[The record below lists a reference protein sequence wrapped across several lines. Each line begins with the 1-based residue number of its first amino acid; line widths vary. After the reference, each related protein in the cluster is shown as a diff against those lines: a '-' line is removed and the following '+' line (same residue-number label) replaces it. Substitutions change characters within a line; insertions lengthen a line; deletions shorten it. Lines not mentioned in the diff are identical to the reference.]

1 MPASLVWL
9 AIGAFAIGTEGLM
22 IAGLLPAIAAD
33 FHSSVAT
40 AGQLITIF
48 ALAYAVGSPILSAL
62 CGGLDRRRLLMA
74 ALLAFALANLLAAL
88 TESLWQLVAARVLL
102 ALSAGLFMPTAYAV
116 AASLVPPERRGRAIA
131 TVTSGMTIATA
142 LGVPLGAWIGNHAD
156 WRSTFLIVAGLSLA
170 GVAGLRFGLP
180 AKLPLGASTL
190 AERLAVARRPAVLQ
204 ALIVTFFW
212 IAAAFVVYT
221 FIAPYLERAAGIG
234 PDGVT
239 AMLFLF
245 GIGSAIGNTLGG
257 QLTDRIGPVRLQLGA
272 LVFLVL
278 ALAGLSA
285 ATALPSAQALIAIV
299 PLMLVWS
306 IAGWAFHPA
315 QTTRL
320 TRLAPEVGMI
330 AASLN
335 SSALYAGIAF
345 GSALGTATLQRG
357 GVTALG
363 WVGALSAAIAL
374 ALLAATARR
383 RAASPAA
390 SQPA

>member
-33 FHSSVAT
+33 FHSSVAG

-62 CGGLDRRRLLMA
+62 CGGLDRRRLLIM
-74 ALLAFALANLLAAL
+74 ALLAFAVSNLLAAVAG
-88 TESLWQLVAARVLL
+88 SLWQLVAARVLL

-156 WRSTFLIVAGLSLA
+156 WRATFVIVAILSLA

-212 IAAAFVVYT
+212 IAAAFVLYT
-221 FIAPYLERAAGIG
+221 FIAPYLERASGIG

-272 LVFLVL
+272 LVVL
-278 ALAGLSA
+278 TLSLAGLGA
-285 ATALPSAQALIAIV
+285 AAALPSDQALIAIV

-320 TRLAPEVGMI
+320 IRLAPEVGMI

-345 GSALGTATLQRG
+345 GSAVGAATLERG

-383 RAASPAA
+383 RVVTAAQQAA
-390 SQPA
+390 

>member
-320 TRLAPEVGMI
+320 IRLAPEVGMI

>member
-22 IAGLLPAIAAD
+22 IAGLLPAIATD
-33 FHSSVAT
+33 FHSSVAA

-62 CGGLDRRRLLMA
+62 CGGLDRRRLLVF
-74 ALLAFALANLLAAL
+74 ALLAFALANLLAAVSQ
-88 TESLWQLVAARVLL
+88 SLWQLIAARVLL

-142 LGVPLGAWIGNHAD
+142 LGVPLGAWIGGHAD
-156 WRSTFLIVAGLSLA
+156 WRSTFLIVAGLGLA

-180 AKLPLGASTL
+180 AALPLGASTL

-204 ALIVTFFW
+204 ALLVTFFW
-212 IAAAFVVYT
+212 IAAAFALYT
-221 FIAPYLERAAGIG
+221 FIAPYLERTAGLG
-234 PDGVT
+234 PDGISL
-239 AMLFLF
+239 MLFLF
-245 GIGSAIGNTLGG
+245 GIGSAIGNAVGG
-257 QLTDRIGPVRLQLGA
+257 QLTDRIGPTRLQLGA
-272 LVFLVL
+272 LAILTV

-285 ATALPSAQALIAIV
+285 ATALPAGQALVAVV
-299 PLMLVWS
+299 PLMLAWAV
-306 IAGWAFHPA
+306 AGWAFHPA

-320 TRLAPEVGMI
+320 IRLAPEVGMI

-345 GSALGTATLQRG
+345 GSALGTAALAWG
-357 GVTALG
+357 GVTILG

-383 RAASPAA
+383 RAIA

>member
-1 MPASLVWL
+1 M
-9 AIGAFAIGTEGLM
+9 
-22 IAGLLPAIAAD
+22 
-33 FHSSVAT
+33 
-40 AGQLITIF
+40 
-48 ALAYAVGSPILSAL
+48 
-62 CGGLDRRRLLMA
+62 
-74 ALLAFALANLLAAL
+74 
-88 TESLWQLVAARVLL
+88 
-102 ALSAGLFMPTAYAV
+102 
-116 AASLVPPERRGRAIA
+116 
-131 TVTSGMTIATA
+131 
-142 LGVPLGAWIGNHAD
+142 PLGAWIGNHAD
-156 WRSTFLIVAGLSLA
+156 WRSTFLIVAALSLA

-212 IAAAFVVYT
+212 IAAAFVLYT

-245 GIGSAIGNTLGG
+245 GIGSAIGNTARRPA
-257 QLTDRIGPVRLQLGA
+257 DRPDRPGPAAARRPRGPD
-272 LVFLVL
+272 L
-278 ALAGLSA
+278 ALAGLGA
-285 ATALPSAQALIAIV
+285 AAALPSDQALIAIV

-320 TRLAPEVGMI
+320 IRLAPEVGMI

-345 GSALGTATLQRG
+345 GSALGTATLERG

-383 RAASPAA
+383 RVVSAAQQAA
-390 SQPA
+390 

>member
-62 CGGLDRRRLLMA
+62 CGGLDRRRLLIA

-88 TESLWQLVAARVLL
+88 THSLWQLVAVRVLL

-131 TVTSGMTIATA
+131 TVTTGLTIATA

-156 WRSTFLIVAGLSLA
+156 WRSTFLIVAGLGLA

-190 AERLAVARRPAVLQ
+190 SERLAVARRPVVLR

-212 IAAAFVVYT
+212 IAAVFVVYT
-221 FIAPYLERAAGIG
+221 FIAPFLERAAGIG

-245 GIGSAIGNTLGG
+245 GIGSAIGNAIGG
-257 QLTDRIGPVRLQLGA
+257 QLTDRIDPVRLQLGA
-272 LVFLVL
+272 LAFLTL

-285 ATALPSAQALIAIV
+285 ATALPSGQALIAVV

-320 TRLAPEVGMI
+320 IRLAPEVGMI

-335 SSALYAGIAF
+335 ASALYAGTAF
-345 GSALGTATLQRG
+345 GSALGTATLEWG

-383 RAASPAA
+383 RATAA
-390 SQPA
+390 AGQPA

>member
-22 IAGLLPAIAAD
+22 IAGLLPAIATD
-33 FHSSVAT
+33 FHSSVAA

-62 CGGLDRRRLLMA
+62 CGGLDRRRLLVF
-74 ALLAFALANLLAAL
+74 ALLAFALANLLAAVSQ
-88 TESLWQLVAARVLL
+88 SLWQLIAARVLL

-142 LGVPLGAWIGNHAD
+142 LGVPLGAWIGGHAD
-156 WRSTFLIVAGLSLA
+156 WRSTFLIVAGLGLA

-180 AKLPLGASTL
+180 AALPLGASTL

-204 ALIVTFFW
+204 ALLVTFFW
-212 IAAAFVVYT
+212 IAAAFALYT
-221 FIAPYLERAAGIG
+221 FIAPYLERTAGLG
-234 PDGVT
+234 PDGISL
-239 AMLFLF
+239 MLFLF
-245 GIGSAIGNTLGG
+245 GIGSAIGNAVGG
-257 QLTDRIGPVRLQLGA
+257 QLTDRIGPTRLQLGA
-272 LVFLVL
+272 LAILTL

-285 ATALPSAQALIAIV
+285 ATALPAGQALVAVV
-299 PLMLVWS
+299 PLMLAWAV
-306 IAGWAFHPA
+306 AGWAFHPA

-320 TRLAPEVGMI
+320 IRLAPEVGMI

-345 GSALGTATLQRG
+345 GSALGTAALAWG
-357 GVTALG
+357 GVTILG

-383 RAASPAA
+383 RAIA

>member
-22 IAGLLPAIAAD
+22 IAGLLPAIATD
-33 FHSSVAT
+33 FHSSVAA

-62 CGGLDRRRLLMA
+62 CGGLDRRRLLVF
-74 ALLAFALANLLAAL
+74 ALLAFALANLLAAVSQ
-88 TESLWQLVAARVLL
+88 SLWQLIAARVLL

-142 LGVPLGAWIGNHAD
+142 LGVPLGAWIGGHAD
-156 WRSTFLIVAGLSLA
+156 WRSTFLIVAGLGLA

-180 AKLPLGASTL
+180 AALPLGASTL

-204 ALIVTFFW
+204 ALLVTFFW
-212 IAAAFVVYT
+212 IAAAFALYT
-221 FIAPYLERAAGIG
+221 FIAPYLERTAGLG
-234 PDGVT
+234 PDGVSL
-239 AMLFLF
+239 MLFLF
-245 GIGSAIGNTLGG
+245 GIGSAIGNAVGG
-257 QLTDRIGPVRLQLGA
+257 QLTDRIGPTRLQLGA
-272 LVFLVL
+272 LSVLTL

-285 ATALPSAQALIAIV
+285 ATALPAGQALVAVV
-299 PLMLVWS
+299 PLMLAWAV
-306 IAGWAFHPA
+306 AGWAFHPA

-320 TRLAPEVGMI
+320 IRLAPEVGMI

-345 GSALGTATLQRG
+345 GSALGTAALAWG
-357 GVTALG
+357 GVTILG

-383 RAASPAA
+383 RAIA

>member
-48 ALAYAVGSPILSAL
+48 AVGSPILSAL

-221 FIAPYLERAAGIG
+221 FIAPYLERAAGVG

-320 TRLAPEVGMI
+320 IRLAPEVGMI

>member
-1 MPASLVWL
+1 MSASLVWL

-33 FHSSVAT
+33 FNSSVAT

-48 ALAYAVGSPILSAL
+48 ALAYAIGSPILSAL
-62 CGGLDRRRLLMA
+62 CGGLDRRRLLVM
-74 ALLAFALANLLAAL
+74 ALLAFTVSNLLAAL
-88 TESLWQLVAARVLL
+88 AGSLWQLVAARVLL

-131 TVTSGMTIATA
+131 AVTSGMTIATA

-156 WRSTFLIVAGLSLA
+156 WRATFVIVAILGLA

-204 ALIVTFFW
+204 ALTVTFFW

-221 FIAPYLERAAGIG
+221 FIAPYLEHTAGIG
-234 PDGVT
+234 PDGVS
-239 AMLFLF
+239 AVLFLF
-245 GIGSAIGNTLGG
+245 GIGSAIGNAVGG

-272 LVFLVL
+272 LVFLTL
-278 ALAGLSA
+278 ALAGLGA
-285 ATALPSAQALIAIV
+285 AAALPSGQALYAIA

-320 TRLAPEVGMI
+320 IRLAPEVGMI

-335 SSALYAGIAF
+335 ASALYGGIAF
-345 GSALGTATLQRG
+345 GSALGTATLSWG
-357 GVTALG
+357 GVPALG

-374 ALLAATARR
+374 ALLAATSRR
-383 RAASPAA
+383 RAADAA
-390 SQPA
+390 ATQAA

>member
-33 FHSSVAT
+33 FNSSVAT

-62 CGGLDRRRLLMA
+62 CGGLDRRRLLVM
-74 ALLAFALANLLAAL
+74 ALLAFTVSNLLAAL
-88 TESLWQLVAARVLL
+88 AGSLWQLVAARVLL

-131 TVTSGMTIATA
+131 AVTSGMTIATA

-156 WRSTFLIVAGLSLA
+156 WRATFVIVAILSLA

-190 AERLAVARRPAVLQ
+190 AERVAVARRPAVLQ
-204 ALIVTFFW
+204 ALTVTFFW

-221 FIAPYLERAAGIG
+221 FIAPYLEHTAGIG
-234 PDGVT
+234 PDGVS
-239 AMLFLF
+239 AVLFLF
-245 GIGSAIGNTLGG
+245 GIGSAIGNAVGG
-257 QLTDRIGPVRLQLGA
+257 QLTDKIGPVRLQLVA
-272 LVFLVL
+272 LVFLTL
-278 ALAGLSA
+278 ALAGLGA
-285 ATALPSAQALIAIV
+285 ATELPSGQALYAIA

-320 TRLAPEVGMI
+320 IRLAPEVGMI

-335 SSALYAGIAF
+335 ASALYAGIAF
-345 GSALGTATLQRG
+345 GSALGTATLSWG
-357 GVTALG
+357 GVPALG

-374 ALLAATARR
+374 VLLAATSRR
-383 RAASPAA
+383 RVPDAAATQAA
-390 SQPA
+390 

>member
-33 FHSSVAT
+33 FHSSVAG

-62 CGGLDRRRLLMA
+62 CGGLDRRRLLVM
-74 ALLAFALANLLAAL
+74 ALLAFTVSNLLAAL
-88 TESLWQLVAARVLL
+88 AGSLWQLVAARVLL

-131 TVTSGMTIATA
+131 AVTSGMTIATA

-156 WRSTFLIVAGLSLA
+156 WRATFVIVAILGLA

-180 AKLPLGASTL
+180 VKLPLGASTL

-204 ALIVTFFW
+204 ALTVTFFW
-212 IAAAFVVYT
+212 IAAAFVLYT
-221 FIAPYLERAAGIG
+221 FIAPYLEQTAGIG
-234 PDGVT
+234 PDGVS
-239 AMLFLF
+239 AVLFLF
-245 GIGSAIGNTLGG
+245 GIGSAIGNAVGG

-272 LVFLVL
+272 LVFLTLSLV
-278 ALAGLSA
+278 GLGA
-285 ATALPSAQALIAIV
+285 ATALPSGQALFAV
-299 PLMLVWS
+299 APLMLVWS

-320 TRLAPEVGMI
+320 IRLAPEVGMI

-335 SSALYAGIAF
+335 ASALYAGIAF
-345 GSALGTATLQRG
+345 GSALGSATLGWG
-357 GVTALG
+357 GVAALG
-363 WVGALSAAIAL
+363 WIGALSAAIAL
-374 ALLAATARR
+374 VLLAATARR
-383 RAASPAA
+383 RVTEVAAQAV
-390 SQPA
+390 

>member
-33 FHSSVAT
+33 FHSSVAG

-62 CGGLDRRRLLMA
+62 CGGLDRRRLLIM
-74 ALLAFALANLLAAL
+74 ALLAFAVSNLLAAVAA
-88 TESLWQLVAARVLL
+88 SLWQLVAARVLL

-116 AASLVPPERRGRAIA
+116 AVSLVPPERRGRAIA

-212 IAAAFVVYT
+212 IAAAFVLYT

-272 LVFLVL
+272 LVVL
-278 ALAGLSA
+278 TLSLAGLGA
-285 ATALPSAQALIAIV
+285 AAALPSDQALIAIV

-320 TRLAPEVGMI
+320 IRLAPEVGMI

-345 GSALGTATLQRG
+345 GSALGAATLDWG
-357 GVTALG
+357 GVAALG

-383 RAASPAA
+383 RVVSPAQQA
-390 SQPA
+390 A